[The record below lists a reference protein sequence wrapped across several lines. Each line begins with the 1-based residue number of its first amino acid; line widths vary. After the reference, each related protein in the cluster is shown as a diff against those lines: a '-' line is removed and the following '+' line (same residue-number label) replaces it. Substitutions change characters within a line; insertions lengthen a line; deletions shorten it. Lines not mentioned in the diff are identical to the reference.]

1 VQLACNEVVRWCSL
15 ILPPSSFTSLLARM
29 LTCSWRAMEWCN
41 GACTRHAVIII
52 YVAARGRAVADVQL
66 ACDEVVPWCSLVLP
80 PSLVTLLLFTCMCVY
95 VSCACAT
102 RGAAGVRQSVA
113 MMLTRHAA
121 VIICSAALERVPRPV
136 VAAARQPF
144 WC

>member
-1 VQLACNEVVRWCSL
+1 MVLTHLAAIIVY
-15 ILPPSSFTSLLARM
+15 IAARVHADV
-29 LTCSWRAMEWCN
+29 SWRAMEWCN

-102 RGAAGVRQSVA
+102 RGELVCDKVLR
-113 MMLTRHAA
+113 
-121 VIICSAALERVPRPV
+121 
-136 VAAARQPF
+136 
-144 WC
+144 